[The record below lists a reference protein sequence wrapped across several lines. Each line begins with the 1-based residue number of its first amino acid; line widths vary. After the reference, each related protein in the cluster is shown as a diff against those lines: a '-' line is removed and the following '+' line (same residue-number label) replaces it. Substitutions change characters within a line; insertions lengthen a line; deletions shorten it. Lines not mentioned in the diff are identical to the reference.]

1 MDESTTSRKRKRPSY
16 LTEDF
21 ATNVSDDEN
30 EECKKKSG
38 GKAGIKSQHCF
49 LSQAPVGSSSCKLLD
64 NVGDTKYTF
73 ADVLAK
79 LFKKEQ
85 LPYKISEDD
94 LSSGVL
100 SSQCKESVLKLFSLQ
115 QELRD
120 VKNGIVNTYQT
131 SRKNNKDQNKPTDTN
146 IDEIMPQEKKS
157 KNKAPN
163 DDEGEAKR
171 KKQKVKV
178 EEKNGTEDDVYNIES
193 LKEKSGNK
201 FLVKWENY
209 PEEENTWEPRSSIPD
224 YILQFYEEDPKRLG
238 KPAPAQIVEEP
249 EEETYEIEKILDKR
263 ITKRKKVEYLIK
275 WKNYDDPKDTT
286 WEPADA
292 LEVAEELIQI
302 FENKENENNVDS
314 TETGRK
320 EDGEK
325 IEKIQKSVA
334 ETDEKKKLVN
344 KSEENQTI
352 SNSNDKDAEETAEDE
367 EFIVEKILD
376 KRTAKRGKVEY
387 LIKWKNYDKQEDN
400 TWEPVNNLSGYKE
413 MIETFEKKEADK
425 VDNAEQVSEPIKI
438 TNGVQKDKKDSNDDK
453 KHSKRKEN
461 TAAEKKSKKEKKTSE
476 EETYNIEALVKKK
489 GSKYLVKW
497 ENYSDKYN
505 TWEPI
510 SSIPLFILKFYEE
523 DMSRLGLPAPQA
535 AEDEDE
541 NDDEEEDYEV
551 ESIMEKRVSKK
562 GNIEY
567 LVKWKNFDDP
577 ADYTWEPS
585 NNLND
590 VMDLV
595 TQFEKELESKL
606 FF

>member
-21 ATNVSDDEN
+21 ATNVSDDEDDIH
-30 EECKKKSG
+30 KKKSS

-49 LSQAPVGSSSCKLLD
+49 LSQAPVGPSSCKLLD

-100 SSQCKESVLKLFSLQ
+100 SSQCKESVLKLFRLQ

-131 SRKNNKDQNKPTDTN
+131 SLKNNKDQNKPTDTN
-146 IDEIMPQEKKS
+146 IDESTPKEKKS

-178 EEKNGTEDDVYNIES
+178 DEKNDAEDEVYNIES

-238 KPAPAQIVEEP
+238 KPAPAQLVEEA

-302 FENKENENNVDS
+302 FENEKNENGVDS
-314 TETGRK
+314 TDTGRK

-325 IEKIQKSVA
+325 IEKLQNDIA
-334 ETDEKKKLVN
+334 EKDEKKKLGN
-344 KSEENQTI
+344 KSEENKPI
-352 SNSNDKDAEETAEDE
+352 SNHNDKDAEETAEDE

-387 LIKWKNYDKQEDN
+387 LIKWKNYDKKEDN
-400 TWEPVNNLSGYKE
+400 TWEPVNNLGGYKE
-413 MIETFEKKEADK
+413 LIETFEKIEVDK
-425 VDNAEQVSEPIKI
+425 KDDAEQVSEPIKI
-438 TNGVQKDKKDSNDDK
+438 TNGIQKEKKN
-453 KHSKRKEN
+453 EN
-461 TAAEKKSKKEKKTSE
+461 TAAKKTSKKEKKSSE

-497 ENYSDKYN
+497 ENFADKYN

-510 SSIPLFILKFYEE
+510 SSIPPFILKFYEE

-535 AEDEDE
+535 AEEEDE
-541 NDDEEEDYEV
+541 NDDEDEDYEV
-551 ESIMEKRVSKK
+551 ESIMEKRVTKK
-562 GNIEY
+562 GKLEY

-585 NNLND
+585 NNLDD